1 MEKMVIVTR
10 ESGVRDRVCVFR
22 MLRLALRFLGL
33 VRSIQGI
40 SDLKVK
46 RTLAWSLK
54 TNRDFISEQR

>member
-1 MEKMVIVTR
+1 MTR

-22 MLRLALRFLGL
+22 TLRLELRFLGL
-33 VRSIQGI
+33 VHSIQGI
-40 SDLKVK
+40 LDLKVK